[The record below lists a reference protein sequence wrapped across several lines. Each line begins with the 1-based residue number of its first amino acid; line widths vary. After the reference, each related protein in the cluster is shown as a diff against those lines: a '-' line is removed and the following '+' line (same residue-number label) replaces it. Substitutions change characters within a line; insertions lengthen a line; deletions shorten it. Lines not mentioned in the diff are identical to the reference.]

1 MFGVRPPGERRGAPA
16 SRSRA
21 RRPRASRR
29 RRLQLSSS
37 GALQSRRLRRRASNP
52 PPALRAR
59 DVYERRVYRS
69 RHHDENHDDG
79 DEEQTRARAFGA
91 RGVSMHDVSQVEL
104 HATDARGGLA
114 GRLGRLRDR
123 RGGWAGSC
131 EARVQRRGLGM
142 KRGRGR
148 AAEAT
153 RSGRGGVGRSVDAP
167 VRPCRRRP
175 LRRPRRPTRSGRVV
189 ARRNFCLR
197 SAHPR
202 FSLLSMLRRARA
214 SDDCRPPAGLHPEEK
229 MLAGSDEPSH
239 RPRANL
245 RPRLPPRQLARAHA
259 PPARIRRRTRVYARG
274 RERGASHLP
283 A

>member
-1 MFGVRPPGERRGAPA
+1 MVSLSNDRTPSPSRRPILSATRGSDARVRRAVRRGERFRSPSRFAEPFAEPSPNRSRRRSPTHLSRTISRTIPLRVMFGLRPPGERREAPA

-21 RRPRASRR
+21 RRPRAPVVGASD
-29 RRLQLSSS
+29 
-37 GALQSRRLRRRASNP
+37 GALRTRHLLFGP
-52 PPALRAR
+52 E

-131 EARVQRRGLGM
+131 EARVRRRGHGM

-189 ARRNFCLR
+189 ARQV
-197 SAHPR
+197 SVY
-202 FSLLSMLRRARA
+202 
-214 SDDCRPPAGLHPEEK
+214 D
-229 MLAGSDEPSH
+229 
-239 RPRANL
+239 
-245 RPRLPPRQLARAHA
+245 
-259 PPARIRRRTRVYARG
+259 RRTQG
-274 RERGASHLP
+274 SAS
-283 A
+283 